1 MKARLILLVGATS
14 SLVLVAFL
22 VPLAVLVRSAAA
34 DRALSAAVVDVQS
47 LAPTVA
53 TTPDLATLRS
63 AVEATN
69 EGSAHEMTVY
79 LADGTVLG
87 AQVPASAA
95 VRMAATGQSGTVAV
109 DGGNEVVVAVSG
121 LPEGTAVIRTFVPD
135 SELHAGVVRSWLVLG
150 LLGLGLLGL
159 SLLVA
164 SLLARSLTRPLS
176 DVATVSYR
184 LAQGNLSARANGEGP
199 PEVRQVSAGLNQL
212 AARIVD
218 LLAQERATVADL
230 SHRLRTPLTALRID
244 IESLTDHAVRDRL
257 VADLDAVDR
266 RVDEVIRDADRP
278 ERDGAMVSSD
288 ATARVAERVRFWSAL
303 ADDERRPFT
312 TNLPAIAVPVRLS
325 DDDLSACVDVLIGN
339 VFAHTPE
346 GTQFCVS
353 LVPRPAG
360 GGWLVVADNGPG
372 IADMAAVQRGVSG
385 GGSTGLGLDIVQR
398 AAQRSGGGVTIGRAA
413 SGGAEV
419 VLELGPPLP

>member
-1 MKARLILLVGATS
+1 
-14 SLVLVAFL
+14 
-22 VPLAVLVRSAAA
+22 
-34 DRALSAAVVDVQS
+34 
-47 LAPTVA
+47 
-53 TTPDLATLRS
+53 
-63 AVEATN
+63 
-69 EGSAHEMTVY
+69 MTVY

-87 AQVPASAA
+87 APVPASAA
-95 VRMAATGQSGTVAV
+95 VRLAATGQSGTVEVA
-109 DGGNEVVVAVSG
+109 GGDEVVVAVSG

-135 SELHAGVVRSWLVLG
+135 SELYAGVFRSWLVLG
-150 LLGLGLLGL
+150 LLGIGLLAL
-159 SLLVA
+159 SMLVA

-176 DVATVSYR
+176 DVAAVSFR
-184 LAQGNLSARANGEGP
+184 LAQGNLNARADDEGP
-199 PEVRQVSAGLNQL
+199 PEVRQVSAGLNHL
-212 AARIVD
+212 ASRIMD

-244 IESLTDHAVRDRL
+244 VESLTDHAVRDRL

-288 ATARVAERVRFWSAL
+288 ATARVAERLRFWSAL

-312 TNLPAIAVPVRLS
+312 AHLPPTAVPVRLS
-325 DDDLSACVDVLIGN
+325 DGDLSACVDVLIGN

-346 GTQFCVS
+346 GTPFRVS
-353 LVPRPAG
+353 LVARAAG
-360 GGWLVVADNGPG
+360 GGRLVVADDGPG
-372 IADMAAVQRGVSG
+372 IADVAAVQRGVSG

-398 AAQRSGGGVTIGRAA
+398 AAQRSGGTVAIGRSW

-419 VLELGPPLP
+419 RVELGPPLS

>member
-22 VPLAVLVRSAAA
+22 IPLAVLVRTAAT
-34 DRALSAAVVDVQS
+34 DRALSAAVVDVQG

-53 TTPDLATLRS
+53 TTTDVTALRQ

-69 EGSAHEMTVY
+69 ADSVHAMTVY
-79 LADGTVLG
+79 LPDGTVLG
-87 AQVPASAA
+87 APVPASAA
-95 VRMAATGQSGTVAV
+95 VRLAATGQSGTVEV
-109 DGGNEVVVAVSG
+109 DGGDEVVVAVAG

-150 LLGLGLLGL
+150 LLGIGLLGL
-159 SLLVA
+159 SMLIA

-176 DVATVSYR
+176 DVAAVSFR
-184 LAQGNLSARANGEGP
+184 LAQGNLDARADDEGP
-199 PEVRQVSAGLNQL
+199 PEVRQVSAGLNHL
-212 AARIVD
+212 ASRIMD

-244 IESLTDHAVRDRL
+244 VESLTDHAVRDRL

-278 ERDGAMVSSD
+278 ERDGAVVSSD
-288 ATARVAERVRFWSAL
+288 ATARVAERLRFWSAL

-312 TNLPAIAVPVRLS
+312 AHLPPVAVPVRLS
-325 DDDLSACVDVLIGN
+325 DGDLSACVDVLIGN
-339 VFAHTPE
+339 IFAHTPE
-346 GTQFCVS
+346 GTPFRVS
-353 LVPRPAG
+353 LVPRRAG
-360 GGWLVVADNGPG
+360 GGKLVVADDGPG
-372 IADMAAVQRGVSG
+372 IADVAAVQRGVSG

-398 AAQRSGGGVTIGRAA
+398 AAQRSGGAVTIGRSF

-419 VLELGPPLP
+419 SVELGPPSP